1 VKGAAN
7 IRKWIIAPNYL
18 GYRKAN
24 RDSSY
29 SGMIDWGW
37 WGGVFKPS
45 PDPHFFNCASR
56 HIGIKKKP
64 H

>member
-1 VKGAAN
+1 
-7 IRKWIIAPNYL
+7 
-18 GYRKAN
+18 
-24 RDSSY
+24 
-29 SGMIDWGW
+29 MIDWGW